1 MKKQGKLLLL
11 LSFLVVGCGSVS
23 TNPSITPTT
32 PPGEGDET
40 TTSGIPTRPN
50 DFLDDPDRVE
60 GGEIIVDTAPE
71 DDGELKGYTFEFES
85 GRYEGSSNGK
95 DHQCVPQSIELNPA
109 FSGNVCMKNIAGG
122 SSFVFT
128 FNSDK
133 HVRSPLTINC
143 SNAYIGGESFANAYT
158 ITINGQEFV
167 ETSTVPEEGVLP
179 ESLKDKALYF
189 TMVQVTGKVS
199 IQQGVNTLKFTSNTN
214 SCPNLDSFVIN
225 TSANLEDKTKSNWP
239 NTFANSTIDTMPTED
254 KEGKVTYKCTHS
266 GCTTS
271 ATKPLPALNSGHYHY
286 ENSETQ
292 DIMSVRIGNSY
303 HALYQNYLLKLQG
316 AKFSDGSTQMKVAAN
331 SKPTLT
337 LDNPKEGIFKGW
349 VNVDNANETYAEEF
363 VMPEKTLTIKPIF
376 EPLKQSKLTLVNATF
391 SDGSSEKMVTALDEL
406 TLNVTAPSGKK
417 HVGWYDVNSPS
428 TYYEGTVFTMTNNDI
443 TIAPVFKP
451 TSYVT
456 EGSGFI
462 DIGESSVTS
471 TSGYADYVTN
481 LTFVNGS
488 KPSNRVTGHAGNGEY
503 GTILN
508 LNVTADE
515 AMFRMKT
522 TFSVEANKTYEE
534 QFALYNFSEKAVEL
548 TLDQVNTGTETVGNS
563 KTVTIQPNSSA
574 TVTLTF
580 KFNKSNNHL
589 LTVFRFPK
597 AVNECT
603 LGVVSS
609 IAQK

>member
-23 TNPSITPTT
+23 TNPSITPTL
-32 PPGEGDET
+32 PPVDGET

-50 DFLDDPDRVE
+50 DFLEDPDRVE
-60 GGEIIVDTAPE
+60 GDEVIPDTAKD

-133 HVRSPLTINC
+133 QIRSPLTIKC
-143 SNAYIGGESFANAYT
+143 SNAYIKGQNFSTAYT
-158 ITINGQEFV
+158 ITVNGHEFI
-167 ETSTVPEEGVLP
+167 ETSNVPEEGVLP
-179 ESLKDKALYF
+179 ESLSGKEQYF
-189 TMVQVTGKVS
+189 TMVEVTGKIS
-199 IQQGVNTLKFTSNTN
+199 IQQGLNTLKFTSNTS
-214 SCPNLDSFVIN
+214 SCPNLDSFTIS
-225 TSANLEDKTKSNWP
+225 TSAKLEDKTKSNWP
-239 NTFANSTIDTMPTED
+239 NTFANSTIDVMPTD
-254 KEGKVTYKCTHS
+254 DAEGKVTYRCTKS
-266 GCTTS
+266 DCTTV
-271 ATKPLPALNSGHYHY
+271 ATKPIPNLKSGHYHV
-286 ENSETQ
+286 EESETA
-292 DIMSVRIGNSY
+292 DVMSLLVGNSY
-303 HALYQNYLLKLQG
+303 HALYQKYLLKLQK
-316 AKFSDGSTQMKVAAN
+316 AKFSDGSTQMKVASG
-331 SKPTLT
+331 SKPALT

-391 SDGSSEKMVTALDEL
+391 SDGSSEKMVTALEEV
-406 TLNVTAPSGKK
+406 TLNVTAPSGKQ

-428 TYYEGTVFTMTNNDI
+428 TYYETVKFTMPNNAI

-456 EGSGFI
+456 SGTGFL
-462 DIGESSVTS
+462 DIGESSSTS
-471 TSGYADYVTN
+471 SSGYADYVTN

-488 KPSNRVTGHAGNGEY
+488 KPSNRVTSHAGNGEF

-508 LNVTADE
+508 LNVTTDE

-534 QFALYNFSEKAVEL
+534 TFVLYNFSEKAVEL

-580 KFNKSNNHL
+580 KFDKSNNHL